1 VVDEWQDMK
10 KKLIQNLSINAVQ
23 LIVNQLLGLGI
34 FYVLSTGLDKNNFG
48 QINLVLAILLSVFN
62 ILSFGMDQMVV
73 KKIAAGSDTSSV
85 LSIYL
90 VHVLISGLIF
100 YGLLFAGSVFFHNK
114 NELYSLLLLIG
125 IGKLMIFFSTPFK
138 QAANGLERF
147 RLIAYMSVISNL
159 VRCSGLIILGVLH
172 DLSLHN
178 VIIIFI
184 AGDVIELL
192 FCVFL
197 FYRSAKIKTTLKWNG
212 AGYKSLLLESLP
224 QTGVVLITSA
234 LARFDWIF
242 IGFMVS
248 AVKLAEYSFAY
259 KIFEIST
266 LPLLAIAPL
275 LIPRFTKLFQTE
287 DIRAGELK
295 FLVRIEMIVAA
306 FTGLLLNICW
316 SPVIDAVTTGKYGQ
330 VNVKTIFILSL
341 CLPVLYLNNFLWTIY
356 FAQGRLKMILA
367 SFILTFMVNVL
378 GDILLI
384 PFFKNEGAAFAFL
397 AACIVQTIY
406 YLKQGTIPELR
417 SVWLPLIVSTLCA
430 LISGI
435 LSRVLFH
442 NSWLILP
449 AAILLYFPL
458 LFASAQLRRSDS
470 KALKK
475 LFSW

>member
-1 VVDEWQDMK
+1 MK
-10 KKLIQNLSINAVQ
+10 KGLIQNLSVNAIQ

-34 FYVLSTGLDKNNFG
+34 FYVLSTGLDKSSFG

-73 KKIAAGSDTSSV
+73 KKIAAGSEAPTL

-100 YGLLFAGSVFFHNK
+100 YGLILAGSVFFHNRS
-114 NELYSLLLLIG
+114 ELYSLLLLIG

-138 QAANGLERF
+138 QAANGMERF
-147 RLIAYMSVISNL
+147 KLMAYMSVISNL
-159 VRCSGLIILGVLH
+159 IRCSGLIILSILH
-172 DLSLHN
+172 HLSLHN
-178 VIIIFI
+178 VIFIFI
-184 AGDVIELL
+184 VGDVIELV
-192 FCVFL
+192 FCVYL
-197 FYRSAKIKTTLKWNG
+197 FNHSTKIPVKLSWN
-212 AGYKSLLLESLP
+212 AAAYKNLLLESLP

-242 IGFMVS
+242 IGIMVS

-275 LIPRFTKLFQTE
+275 LIPRFTKLFQNA

-306 FTGLLLNICW
+306 FTGILLNICW
-316 SPVIDAVTTGKYGQ
+316 SPVIDTITSGKYGLI
-330 VNVKTIFILSL
+330 NIKTIFILSL
-341 CLPVLYLNNFLWTIY
+341 CLPILYLNNFLWTVY
-356 FAQGRLKMILA
+356 FAQGRLKIILT
-367 SFILTFMVNVL
+367 SFIITFLVNVL

-397 AACIVQTIY
+397 AACMVQTVY
-406 YLKQGTIPELR
+406 YLNQGTIAGLKT
-417 SVWLPLIVSTLCA
+417 VWQPLIPCTLCA
-430 LISGI
+430 LLSGF
-435 LSRVLFH
+435 LSRALLS
-442 NSWLILP
+442 NNWLIVP
-449 AAILLYFPL
+449 MAIFIYVLL
-458 LFASAQLRRSDS
+458 LFASTQLKLSDG
-470 KALKK
+470 KRLKQ
-475 LFSW
+475 LFN